1 MTQGETLYEGKAKIL
16 YATDDPALV
25 IQYFKDDATAFN
37 AQKRGTILDKGVCNN
52 RISSALFVYLERQ
65 GVATHFVRQLDD
77 RSMLVKR
84 LQIVPLEVTVR
95 NITAGGMAKLL
106 GIDEGMILQQP
117 VFEWHYKSDALNDP
131 LINDD
136 HILAMGWATASELAH
151 IRAQSLKVNE
161 ALQAFFHQRQID
173 LVDFKLEFGR
183 CQRQGVPAA
192 LLGNAKQRE
201 SAPDM
206 PRPQDEATSTTILL
220 GDEISPDTM
229 RLWEHGSR
237 RKLDKDRFRRDLG
250 SVEEAYQEVLR
261 RVLGSQPRI
270 IQEGADAGAR

>member
-1 MTQGETLYEGKAKIL
+1 MQHGEALYEGKAKIL
-16 YATDDPALV
+16 YATEDPTQV

-37 AQKRGTILDKGVCNN
+37 AQKRGTIMDKGVCNN
-52 RISSALFVYLERQ
+52 RISTALFQYLERC
-65 GVATHFVRQLDD
+65 GIATHFVEQLDD

-84 LQIVPLEVTVR
+84 LAIVPLEVTIR

-106 GIDEGMILQQP
+106 AIEEGIVLKHP
-117 VFEWHYKSDALNDP
+117 VFEWHYKSDALGDP

-136 HILAMGWATASELAH
+136 HILAMDWATAQELAH
-151 IRAQSLKVNE
+151 IRSESFKVNE
-161 ALQAFFHQRQID
+161 ALKAFFNQRQLD

-183 CQRQGVPAA
+183 FE
-192 LLGNAKQRE
+192 N
-201 SAPDM
+201 
-206 PRPQDEATSTTILL
+206 TILL

-229 RLWEHGSR
+229 RLWEHGTR

-261 RVLGSQPRI
+261 RVLG
-270 IQEGADAGAR
+270 